1 LEEYRKN
8 ILGSAIQTITVAVI
22 SGIIGFFCQPWFNS
36 NLEYKATS
44 RNAYLSALLGQQG
57 LNMAFKGKPL
67 KNVSVV
73 EFSIFNRTS
82 KQVNNADLTF
92 SIDEKASV
100 LVLSDVTPPRGMSK
114 KEFVEPIPPK
124 DPKDQ
129 SVRKFRL
136 KTVPSLQ
143 DRDSFHAVFVF
154 EGEKAPSVSLHGSSG
169 EISVVPY
176 QEWKNTIMG
185 VIFLLTVY
193 TLFLI
198 LWITLC
204 SLIKYFILE
213 PRIYKERIRAF
224 VDHAKQLQHDGQ
236 PNLDNPQVIEDA
248 RKIYASFIKP
258 KSSKFWS
265 KMFPAQQLED
275 EP

>member
-1 LEEYRKN
+1 MEEYRKN
-8 ILGSAIQTITVAVI
+8 ILGSATQTITVAVI

-36 NLEYKATS
+36 NLEYKVTS
-44 RNAYLSALLGQQG
+44 RDAYLSALLGQQG

-82 KQVNNADLTF
+82 KQVNNADLIF
-92 SIDEKASV
+92 SIDEKASA
-100 LVLSDVTPPRGMSK
+100 LVLSDVTPPHGMSK
-114 KEFVEPIPPK
+114 KENVEPISPK

-136 KTVPSLQ
+136 KIVPNLQ
-143 DRDSFHAVFVF
+143 DSDSFHAVFVF

-169 EISVVPY
+169 ETSIVPY
-176 QEWKNTIMG
+176 QEWKNITIG
-185 VIFLLTVY
+185 LIVVVIVY
-193 TLFLI
+193 TLIGISWF
-198 LWITLC
+198 TLS
-204 SLIKYFILE
+204 SLIDYIWA
-213 PRIYKERIRAF
+213 PRIYKKRVRSF
-224 VDHAKQLQHDGQ
+224 VNHAKQLQHDGQ
-236 PNLDNPQVIEDA
+236 LNSNDSQVTEDA

-265 KMFPAQQLED
+265 KMLPAQQLED
-275 EP
+275 EL

>member
-8 ILGSAIQTITVAVI
+8 IIGSATQTVTVAVI

-36 NLEYKATS
+36 NLEYKVTS
-44 RNAYLSALLGQQG
+44 RDAYLSALLGQQG

-67 KNVSVV
+67 KNVSIV
-73 EFSIFNRTS
+73 EFTIFNRTS

-114 KEFVEPIPPK
+114 KEFVEPISPK

-143 DRDSFHAVFVF
+143 DSDSFHAVFVF

-176 QEWKNTIMG
+176 SELKNTIIALI
-185 VIFLLTVY
+185 VVLSAY
-193 TLFLI
+193 TLIGI
-198 LWITLC
+198 LWFTLC
-204 SLIKYFILE
+204 SFIDYIWE
-213 PRIYKERIRAF
+213 PRRYRKRVKSF
-224 VDHAKQLQHDGQ
+224 FDHAKQLQHDGQ
-236 PNLDNPQVIEDA
+236 LNSDDSRVTEDA
-248 RKIYASFIKP
+248 RKIYASFIKKP
-258 KSSKFWS
+258 KPSKFWS
-265 KMFPAQQLED
+265 KLLPAQQLED

>member
-8 ILGSAIQTITVAVI
+8 ILGTAIQTITVAGI

-36 NLEYKATS
+36 NLEYKVTS
-44 RNAYLSALLGQQG
+44 RDAYLSALLGQQG

-82 KQVNNADLTF
+82 KQVNNADLIF

-100 LVLSDVTPPRGMSK
+100 LVLSDVTPPNGMSK
-114 KEFVEPIPPK
+114 KEFVEPVAPK
-124 DPKDQ
+124 NPKDQ

-136 KTVPSLQ
+136 KTVPNLQ
-143 DRDSFHAVFVF
+143 DSDSFHAVFVF

-176 QEWKNTIMG
+176 QAWKDFVRDMLI
-185 VIFLLTVY
+185 IFVPY
-193 TLFLI
+193 SAVMLFFFYRVDFV
-198 LWITLC
+198 W
-204 SLIKYFILE
+204 SPKSHKKRVERFMKY
-213 PRIYKERIRAF
+213 
-224 VDHAKQLQHDGQ
+224 VKQLQDDGQ
-236 PNLDNPQVIEDA
+236 LNSDNPQFLEDTT
-248 RKIYASFIKP
+248 KVFTQFTKP
-258 KSSKFWS
+258 KPYKFWA
-265 KMFPAQQLED
+265 KILPEKHFED
-275 EP
+275 KL